1 MRAVLDVNVLISAL
15 ISANGTPAR
24 IVSQW
29 LEGAFELVVTP
40 ALLAEA
46 QRTLALPKLRAR
58 IDQADAER
66 FIELLIDRAESIPD
80 PEDPPTI
87 RSTDPGDDY
96 LLALAASEQVALVS
110 GDQHLLALRERVP
123 IFSPREFLERLS

>member
-1 MRAVLDVNVLISAL
+1 VRVVLDVNVLISAL
-15 ISANGTPAR
+15 IAPTGAPAR

-29 LEGAFELVVTP
+29 LEGGIELVVSP
-40 ALLAEA
+40 ALIAEA
-46 QRTLALPKLRAR
+46 ERTLALPKLRAR

-66 FIELLIDRAESIPD
+66 FIELLTDRAESIPD

-87 RSTDPGDDY
+87 RSSDPGDDY

-110 GDQHLLALRERVP
+110 GDDHLLALRGRAP
-123 IFSPREFLERLS
+123 IMSPRDFIERL

>member
-1 MRAVLDVNVLISAL
+1 MRVVLDVNVLISAL
-15 ISANGTPAR
+15 ISPTGAPAR

-29 LEGAFELVVTP
+29 LEGGIELVVSP
-40 ALLAEA
+40 ALIAEA
-46 QRTLALPKLRAR
+46 ERTLALPKLRAR

-66 FIELLIDRAESIPD
+66 FIELLTDRAESIPD

-87 RSTDPGDDY
+87 RSSDPGDDY

-110 GDQHLLALRERVP
+110 GDDHLLALRGRAP
-123 IFSPREFLERLS
+123 IMSPRDFIERL

>member
-1 MRAVLDVNVLISAL
+1 MVSPAL
-15 ISANGTPAR
+15 I
-24 IVSQW
+24 
-29 LEGAFELVVTP
+29 
-40 ALLAEA
+40 AEA

-66 FIELLIDRAESIPD
+66 FIELLTDRAESIPD

-87 RSTDPGDDY
+87 RSSDPGDDY

-110 GDQHLLALRERVP
+110 GDDHLLALRGRAP
-123 IFSPREFLERLS
+123 IMSPRDFIERL

>member
-1 MRAVLDVNVLISAL
+1 VRAVLDVNVLISAL
-15 ISANGTPAR
+15 ISPTGTPAR

-29 LEGAFELVVTP
+29 LEGGFELVVSP
-40 ALLAEA
+40 ALVAEA

-66 FIELLIDRAESIPD
+66 FIELLTDRAESIPD
-80 PEDPPTI
+80 PENPPTI
-87 RSTDPGDDY
+87 RSSDPGDDY

-110 GDQHLLALRERVP
+110 GDDHLLALRGRAP
-123 IFSPREFLERLS
+123 IMSPRDFIERL

>member
-1 MRAVLDVNVLISAL
+1 VRAVLDVNVLISAL
-15 ISANGTPAR
+15 ISPTGTPAR

-29 LEGAFELVVTP
+29 LEGGFELVVSP
-40 ALLAEA
+40 ALVAEA

-66 FIELLIDRAESIPD
+66 FIELLTDRAESIPD
-80 PEDPPTI
+80 PEDAPTI
-87 RSTDPGDDY
+87 RSSDPGDDY

-110 GDQHLLALRERVP
+110 GDDHLLALRGRAP
-123 IFSPREFLERLS
+123 IMSPRDFIERL

>member
-1 MRAVLDVNVLISAL
+1 VRAVLDVNVLISAL
-15 ISANGTPAR
+15 ISPTGTPAR

-29 LEGAFELVVTP
+29 LEGGFELVVSP
-40 ALLAEA
+40 ALVAEA

-66 FIELLIDRAESIPD
+66 FIELLTDRAESIPD

-87 RSTDPGDDY
+87 RSSDPGDDY

-110 GDQHLLALRERVP
+110 GDDHLLALRGRAP
-123 IFSPREFLERLS
+123 IMSPRDFIERL

>member
-1 MRAVLDVNVLISAL
+1 VRAVLDVNVLISAL
-15 ISANGTPAR
+15 ISPTGTPAR

-29 LEGAFELVVTP
+29 LEGGFELVVSS
-40 ALLAEA
+40 ALVAEA

-66 FIELLIDRAESIPD
+66 FIELLTDRAESIPD
-80 PEDPPTI
+80 PENPPTI
-87 RSTDPGDDY
+87 RSSDPGDDY

-110 GDQHLLALRERVP
+110 GDDHLLALRGRAP
-123 IFSPREFLERLS
+123 IMSPRDFIERL